1 MRRAAEAERM
11 PACPA
16 FLAREHR
23 SGVRIRSIAA
33 ASPCR
38 ARARALRSRYASRHF
53 LESSGTWRTRAF
65 AVALAAGAAA
75 AHLLCALLFQGAAP
89 GDRGPAG
96 ASILFFPL
104 GPLLVCRRLSAFEC
118 LPLPLALARLGCVAA
133 GCCRGAAGRAA
144 PIPGGR
150 RAGGAA
156 RRSAPA
162 DRRRPPG
169 AFLLAFGLLRV
180 VQEPWRSTPEG
191 ALATPAAVALAWT
204 LAGALWLTRPAT
216 MR

>member
-1 MRRAAEAERM
+1 MSVLTPALTCAAFWLAIALHARRD
-11 PACPA
+11 P
-16 FLAREHR
+16 
-23 SGVRIRSIAA
+23 G
-33 ASPCR
+33 
-38 ARARALRSRYASRHF
+38 
-53 LESSGTWRTRAF
+53 GTPRF

-89 GDRGPAG
+89 GDRGPVG

-104 GPLLVCRRLSAFEC
+104 GPLLVCRRPSAFEC

-133 GCCRGAAGRAA
+133 GCCRGAAGE
-144 PIPGGR
+144 PLPFLE
-150 RAGGAA
+150 GAA
-156 RRSAPA
+156 LAGLHVGLRRLTVAA
-162 DRRRPPG
+162 RPG

-204 LAGALWLTRPAT
+204 LAGALWLARAAT